1 MITTMIKHITL
12 LKNGDKYHDFCADD
26 AIYFLQKAQ
35 ESYEAME
42 TNPEQWYKES
52 RFAAEVIMKSLPILC
67 VNQLLQSQEQENL
80 NSEENSQDI
89 RETDQST
96 SNNF

>member
-1 MITTMIKHITL
+1 MYKEIVFNLNNQMITTMIKHIIL

-67 VNQLLQSQEQENL
+67 VNQLL

-96 SNNF
+96 